1 MQIMIEGL
9 ALGAFGFLRAA
20 TSEPLLKQL
29 LTLVITD
36 EARHVHYGVLAL
48 QKFYATELSDKE
60 RRDREDWAFEVA
72 YLLRNRFL
80 AHEYYEEHWAH
91 AMGRAE
97 WDRILLESEM
107 MAIFRR
113 TMFKRIV
120 PNLKAI
126 GLLSPRVRSKY
137 DEIGLLQFEQ
147 CPAAPDLTARD
158 LLEDN

>member
-9 ALGAFGFLRAA
+9 ALGAFGFLRSQ

-29 LTLVITD
+29 LTYVITD

-48 QKFYATELSDKE
+48 QKFFQGELSDKE
-60 RRDREDWAFEVA
+60 RREREDWAFEVA

-91 AMGRAE
+91 AIPRRE
-97 WDRILLESEM
+97 WNQILLESEM

-113 TMFKRIV
+113 TMFRRIV
-120 PNLKAI
+120 PNLKRIGLLSDLVRPRYAAI
-126 GLLSPRVRSKY
+126 GLLEYEHGR
-137 DEIGLLQFEQ
+137 
-147 CPAAPDLTARD
+147 AAPELTAQD
-158 LLEDN
+158 LLDDR